1 MGSTIGV
8 GLALSSDN
16 AHQPARGRV
25 ARMAKHLTSVGYGL
39 LAAGVVLV
47 ALIYVGI
54 YVRDGFDGLADAMRP
69 WRARNYLITLAV
81 APGFILVW
89 LGRKVSGQ

>member
-1 MGSTIGV
+1 MGSTIWVGV
-8 GLALSSDN
+8 ALSSDN
-16 AHQPARGRV
+16 VRSRSRGRI
-25 ARMAKHLTSVGYGL
+25 AKMAKHLRSVGYGL

-47 ALIYVGI
+47 VLMYLGI

>member
-1 MGSTIGV
+1 MN
-8 GLALSSDN
+8 SDN

-25 ARMAKHLTSVGYGL
+25 ARMAKHLRSVGYGL

-47 ALIYVGI
+47 VLIYLGI
-54 YVRDGFDGLADAMRP
+54 YVWDGFDGLADAMRP
-69 WRARNYLITLAV
+69 WRPRNYLIPLAV

-89 LGRKVSGQ
+89 LGRELSGE